1 MSGICMGHIPRW
13 PCAWPWHS
21 ESYGAWPPFEIKI
34 WNLTPNICL
43 KYWPPFEIKIHQF
56 RIRFE
61 ILAPIWNWDTCSE
74 INPEHFLKHWPP
86 FEIKI
91 LKYWPPFE
99 IKIHVM
105 KSTPLF
111 EIKIHND
118 DVMKYWPPFEVK
130 IHVEVIR
137 LTPNIFRHTD
147 WPPIEIKIHF
157 MKWNQ
162 PNHGTVHSTRFMS
175 IWT

>member
-1 MSGICMGHIPRW
+1 
-13 PCAWPWHS
+13 
-21 ESYGAWPPFEIKI
+21 
-34 WNLTPNICL
+34 
-43 KYWPPFEIKIHQF
+43 
-56 RIRFE
+56 
-61 ILAPIWNWDTCSE
+61 
-74 INPEHFLKHWPP
+74 
-86 FEIKI
+86 
-91 LKYWPPFE
+91 
-99 IKIHVM
+99 M

-157 MKWNQ
+157 MK
-162 PNHGTVHSTRFMS
+162 
-175 IWT
+175 